1 MYAAV
6 AGPAQPKTA
15 AHEALTAIDA
25 CIARLDATLDVGYER
40 VSTRCPQLARSLE
53 RSDWAQWLPSGWKEA
68 RNELS
73 AGSLAE
79 LRLLVSRELEERGG
93 VRAPRVN
100 RLNAV
105 LAGLGPA
112 AKERSSLWSRFRAWL
127 RTVVER
133 NSRSDNRS
141 WLDKMIQR
149 NGRSQTVIDLLT
161 YGALGLIVV
170 LAGVIVVNEM
180 RAAGLLQARTRAAAG
195 EAPLGAARISRLSWR
210 DVEHAATAE
219 KPRLLLEL
227 VIAKLAE
234 LKRIPP
240 AGALTVRE
248 LARHVELADAAD
260 RERLTD
266 IAFTAERARYSA
278 ASLPAETVGQTM
290 QRGRELLRRLE
301 NPA

>member
-1 MYAAV
+1 M
-6 AGPAQPKTA
+6 PASR
-15 AHEALTAIDA
+15 
-25 CIARLDATLDVGYER
+25 CLDATLDVGYER

-73 AGSLAE
+73 GRQPCGAAVT
-79 LRLLVSRELEERGG
+79 RSRELEERGG

-161 YGALGLIVV
+161 YGVLGLIVV

-180 RAAGLLQARTRAAAG
+180 RAAGLLKARTRAAA
-195 EAPLGAARISRLSWR
+195 
-210 DVEHAATAE
+210 
-219 KPRLLLEL
+219 
-227 VIAKLAE
+227 
-234 LKRIPP
+234 
-240 AGALTVRE
+240 
-248 LARHVELADAAD
+248 ARHPWELRVSAD
-260 RERLTD
+260 
-266 IAFTAERARYSA
+266 
-278 ASLPAETVGQTM
+278 
-290 QRGRELLRRLE
+290 
-301 NPA
+301 